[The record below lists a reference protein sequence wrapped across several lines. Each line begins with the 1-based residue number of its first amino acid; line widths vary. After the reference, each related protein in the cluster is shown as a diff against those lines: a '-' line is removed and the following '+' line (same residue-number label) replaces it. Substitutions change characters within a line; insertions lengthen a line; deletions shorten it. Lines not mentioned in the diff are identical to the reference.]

1 MKAEFLCVKPKS
13 SKAKNRFS
21 NLMHNLH
28 SCRVEQRKGTEVFLS
43 SISGKYNF
51 WMNETTDDHWEVI
64 K

>member
-21 NLMHNLH
+21 NLMDNLH
-28 SCRVEQRKGTEVFLS
+28 SCRVEQRKGTKVFLS
-43 SISGKYNF
+43 SISGKYSF
-51 WMNETTDDHWEVI
+51 WMNETIDDHWEVI